1 MAHSRHGLPKVKQQL
16 SSTFWDIL
24 NVEAEI
30 EMPQLDSNIYGS
42 KASGNNSHVLEEA
55 TVCSR
60 RAEAGGEGKK
70 GLLSQ
75 HQPQL
80 MARKP
85 IPTAGHLPMT
95 EAHALQTKPPLTLQL
110 LQT

>member
-1 MAHSRHGLPKVKQQL
+1 M
-16 SSTFWDIL
+16 
-24 NVEAEI
+24 
-30 EMPQLDSNIYGS
+30 YGS
-42 KASGNNSHVLEEA
+42 KASGNSSHVLEEA
-55 TVCSR
+55 TVCSQK
-60 RAEAGGEGKK
+60 AEAGGEGRE

-95 EAHALQTKPPLTLQL
+95 EAHALQTEPPLTLQL

>member
-1 MAHSRHGLPKVKQQL
+1 ML
-16 SSTFWDIL
+16 
-24 NVEAEI
+24 
-30 EMPQLDSNIYGS
+30 QLDSNIYGS
-42 KASGNNSHVLEEA
+42 KASGNSCVLEEA
-55 TVCSR
+55 TVCSQ
-60 RAEAGGEGKK
+60 RAEAGGEGRE

-85 IPTAGHLPMT
+85 IRTAGHHLLMT
-95 EAHALQTKPPLTLQL
+95 EDHALQTEPPLTLQL